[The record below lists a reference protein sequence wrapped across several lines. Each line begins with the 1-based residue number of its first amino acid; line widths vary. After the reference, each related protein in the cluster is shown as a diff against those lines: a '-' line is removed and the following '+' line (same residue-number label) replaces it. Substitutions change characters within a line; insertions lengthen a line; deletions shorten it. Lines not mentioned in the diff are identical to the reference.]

1 MAASSKQG
9 TVRIAVIG
17 GGNMDRNHVRT
28 YSKMNDVKLVAVVDI
43 DKRGAELAKEYGIPY
58 LSDYRDLFEKEEH
71 NVDAVSVVVPTQ
83 FHHRIGLDFIKRG
96 IHTLVEKPIAS
107 EVDEAEELIAEAE
120 RTGVI
125 FTVGH
130 IERFNPMI
138 QKLKK
143 LVDDKEIGEITSV
156 IARRVGGFPAIE
168 PKTDVIVD
176 LAVHDI
182 DIISYLLGKQPGKIY
197 GHGSRTLHSTKI
209 DSAELLLDYGAA
221 SGFVQANWITPVKV
235 RTIAVTGTTGYVEGN
250 YITQELTYYKHNMR
264 RHKEDFSSFVQKF
277 GEPEKYHVSEELKEP
292 LSLELHAFVN
302 RIRGGSDKL
311 VKPREAR
318 DALAVVL
325 KAIRDTLTDGQEHPK
340 PVKPSVKAKPA
351 VKKKEKVTK

>member
-1 MAASSKQG
+1 
-9 TVRIAVIG
+9 V
-17 GGNMDRNHVRT
+17 
-28 YSKMNDVKLVAVVDI
+28 
-43 DKRGAELAKEYGIPY
+43 
-58 LSDYRDLFEKEEH
+58 
-71 NVDAVSVVVPTQ
+71 
-83 FHHRIGLDFIKRG
+83 GLDFIRRG

-107 EVDEAEELIAEAE
+107 EVNEAEELIAEAE

-197 GHGSRTLHSTKI
+197 GHGSRTLHSNKI

-235 RTIAVTGTTGYVEGN
+235 RTIAVTGTAGYVEGN

-302 RIRGGSDKL
+302 RIRGGNDKL

-325 KAIRDTLTDGQEHPK
+325 KAIRDTLTDEQESAPTAKPK
-340 PVKPSVKAKPA
+340 PTA
-351 VKKKEKVTK
+351 KKKEKVAK